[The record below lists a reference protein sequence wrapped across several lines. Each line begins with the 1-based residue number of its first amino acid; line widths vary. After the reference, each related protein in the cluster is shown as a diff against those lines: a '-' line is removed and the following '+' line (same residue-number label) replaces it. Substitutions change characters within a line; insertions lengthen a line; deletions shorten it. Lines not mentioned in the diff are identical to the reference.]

1 MPEKGTL
8 CHATIR
14 WETVCGDFPPTW
26 AGGGG
31 GGGGGGGVWRG
42 RR

>member
-14 WETVCGDFPPTW
+14 WETVCGDFLPTW
-26 AGGGG
+26 AGGDGG
-31 GGGGGGGVWRG
+31 GERGGRG
-42 RR
+42 LEGR